1 MNRFMTAGRS
11 ETEADAA
18 ALEAAKAFQA
28 KLVEEGAYSEPT
40 KHLNAPV
47 AAAPPC
53 PSSTPC

>member
-1 MNRFMTAGRS
+1 MTAGRS